1 MKSSYFYALLA
12 AYAFLMANAFA
23 LTLSPRRLSVGEV
36 TLHGSLNTTCLAT
49 RGGTAYL
56 HLDIRTAGFPEPDRS
71 YRPKNI
77 AVVLDRSGSMEHER
91 KLEYAKEA
99 VLRLLDELGS
109 ADYLSIIV
117 YDDRV
122 QTLLPRDRVRD
133 KERIR
138 ALIRGI
144 RPGGATNLGG
154 GMEAGFREI
163 EEFAGT
169 ATVNRVILLSD
180 GRANKGVTNL
190 QELERIA
197 RSYRARS
204 VSLSAMGVGL
214 DFNEDLMMGLAGA
227 GGGNYYFIENPR
239 TLASIFETELG
250 GIRRIAL
257 QNATVRLSPGRGVR
271 VRDVIGYE
279 FEADGRDI
287 LIPVGDLAAND
298 RREFIVEL
306 SIPPGSGSVRIAS
319 GTLSYAGCDE
329 TLPAFTADARYS
341 DDVADVRRGTNW
353 EIQAKADL
361 ALSTREVDRAMR
373 SLDAGRPEE
382 AGAILSAA
390 RTAVTSSAAVANA
403 PAVAPQARAQE
414 RALLKFEAAVRDSSA
429 DANRVKK
436 SVQFENYR
444 LRKPRP

>member
-23 LTLSPRRLSVGEV
+23 LTISPRRPSVGEV

-56 HLDIRTAGFPEPDRS
+56 QLDIRTAGFPESDRA

-99 VLRLLDELGS
+99 VLRLVDELGS

-122 QTLLPRDRVRD
+122 ETLLPRGRVSD

-138 ALIRGI
+138 RLVRGI

-154 GMEAGFREI
+154 GMTAGFREI
-163 EEFAGT
+163 EEFASPT
-169 ATVNRVILLSD
+169 TVNRVILLSD

-190 QELERIA
+190 IELERIA
-197 RSYRARS
+197 RFYRGRS

-239 TLASIFETELG
+239 TLAAIFESELG
-250 GIRRIAL
+250 GIRNVAL

-279 FEADGRDI
+279 FEEDGADV

-306 SIPPGSGSVRIAS
+306 AVPAGHGSLRVAS
-319 GTLSYAGCDE
+319 GTLSYAGCDDV
-329 TLPAFTADARYS
+329 LPAFSADARYS
-341 DDVADVRRGTNW
+341 DDVAELRRGTNW
-353 EIQAKADL
+353 EVQAKADL

-373 SLDAGRPEE
+373 SLDAGRSEE

-390 RTAVTSSAAVANA
+390 RAAVTSSPAAANA
-403 PAVAPQARAQE
+403 PAMAPAVEAQE
-414 RALLKFEAAVRDSSA
+414 RTLLKFESAVRDSSA

-436 SVQFENYR
+436 SVQFENYQT
-444 LRKPRP
+444 RKRRP